1 MLTFPIS
8 KINLGLYVTA
18 KRPDGMHDL
27 STVFLPIPLKDNLEI
42 VELDKTYTADLFHL
56 TGTKLPGGEGD
67 DNLVMKTVRTVRE
80 KYDIPFVEIWL
91 HKRIPTGAGLGGG
104 SSDAAFAMKMLND
117 MFDLRISD
125 EEANETLAKLG
136 ADCPFFWKA
145 KPAYAEGIGEIL
157 EPIDVP
163 QIKGLHLALVKP
175 DIHVSTREAFGGISP
190 KSPDMPLK
198 EALKHPIEQW
208 QTLLGNDFERTVFP
222 LHPEIAAIKQT
233 LVDAG
238 AIYAQMSGSGSSVFA
253 FFKHNPQSLVE
264 ETFKDCFT
272 FSI

>member
-1 MLTFPIS
+1 MLTFPLS

-42 VELDKTYTADLFHL
+42 VELDGTYTSDRFHL

-80 KYDIPFVEIWL
+80 KHGIPHVEIWL

-104 SSDAAFAMKMLND
+104 SSDAAFALKMLNE
-117 MFDLRISD
+117 MFDLRICD
-125 EEANETLAKLG
+125 ENANEMLAELG

-157 EPIDVP
+157 EPFDVP
-163 QIKGLHLALVKP
+163 QIKDLHLALIKP
-175 DIHVSTREAFGGISP
+175 DIHVSTREAFGGITP
-190 KSPDMPLK
+190 KAPEMPLK
-198 EALKHPIEQW
+198 EALKLPVNQW
-208 QTLLGNDFERTVFP
+208 QSHISNDFERTVFP

-233 LVDAG
+233 LLDAG
-238 AIYAQMSGSGSSVFA
+238 AVYAQMSGSGSSVFG
-253 FFKHNPQSLVE
+253 FFKENPAELLKN
-264 ETFKDCFT
+264 TFNDNFT
-272 FSI
+272 FYL